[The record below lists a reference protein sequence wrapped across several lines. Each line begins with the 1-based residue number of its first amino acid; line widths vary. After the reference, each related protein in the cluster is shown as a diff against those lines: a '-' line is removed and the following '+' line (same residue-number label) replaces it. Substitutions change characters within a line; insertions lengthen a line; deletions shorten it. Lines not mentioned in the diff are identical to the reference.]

1 MKAPEES
8 QGVWGWRRT
17 EAGEENHL
25 EIIKLS
31 CFKKSRN
38 LVGKSEEHKLKNVLT
53 KVENLSTDKKG
64 LCEDNEAEH
73 GVRQTDW
80 PN

>member
-17 EAGEENHL
+17 VAGEENHL

-31 CFKKSRN
+31 SFKKSRN

-53 KVENLSTDKKG
+53 KLRICQLTRKG
-64 LCEDNEAEH
+64 FVKTTKQSAVS
-73 GVRQTDW
+73 G
-80 PN
+80 

>member
-1 MKAPEES
+1 MAS
-8 QGVWGWRRT
+8 
-17 EAGEENHL
+17 EENHL

-31 CFKKSRN
+31 SFKKSRN
-38 LVGKSEEHKLKNVLT
+38 LVGKSLEEHKLKNALKT
-53 KVENLSTDKKG
+53 VENLSTDKRE
-64 LCEDNEAEH
+64 LWEESEPER

>member
-1 MKAPEES
+1 MAS
-8 QGVWGWRRT
+8 
-17 EAGEENHL
+17 EENHL

-31 CFKKSRN
+31 SFKKSRN
-38 LVGKSEEHKLKNVLT
+38 LVGKSLEEHKLKNVLKT
-53 KVENLSTDKKG
+53 VENLSTDRRE
-64 LCEDNEAEH
+64 LWEESEPER

>member
-1 MKAPEES
+1 M
-8 QGVWGWRRT
+8 
-17 EAGEENHL
+17 AGEENHL

-31 CFKKSRN
+31 SFKKRN
-38 LVGKSEEHKLKNVLT
+38 LVGKLLEEHKLKNVLKT
-53 KVENLSTDKKG
+53 VENLSTDKRR
-64 LCEDNEAEH
+64 LCEENEPEQ